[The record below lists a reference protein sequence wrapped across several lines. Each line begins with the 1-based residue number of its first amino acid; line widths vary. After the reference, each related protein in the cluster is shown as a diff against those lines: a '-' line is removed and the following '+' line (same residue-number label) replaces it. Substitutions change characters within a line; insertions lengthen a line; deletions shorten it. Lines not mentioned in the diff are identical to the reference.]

1 MIFLLF
7 PFFFQ
12 FIPCINLIYF
22 FILILYEFSNFKE
35 FLMSAIVHLTSNKK
49 GELEKFLSSFYNTS
63 FSLFD
68 DLKWEK
74 KYANPVEIAE
84 IIGTFIDNCDVFDI
98 HIWISID
105 KNVFIHVDEENADE
119 IIKYLYERFPY

>member
-1 MIFLLF
+1 
-7 PFFFQ
+7 
-12 FIPCINLIYF
+12 
-22 FILILYEFSNFKE
+22 
-35 FLMSAIVHLTSNKK
+35 MSAIVHLTSNTK

-84 IIGTFIDNCDVFDI
+84 IIGTFIDNCDDFDI
-98 HIWISID
+98 HVWISID
-105 KNVFIHVDEENADE
+105 KNVFIHVDEKNADD